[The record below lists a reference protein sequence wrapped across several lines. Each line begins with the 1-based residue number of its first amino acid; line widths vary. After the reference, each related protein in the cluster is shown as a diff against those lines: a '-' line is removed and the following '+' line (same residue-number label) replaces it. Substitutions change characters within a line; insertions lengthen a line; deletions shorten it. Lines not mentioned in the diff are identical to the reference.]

1 MPAPHSLIT
10 IVQWVTIRVV
20 IKGSGNFCRAQED
33 INKNRLYLH
42 EIYTEAEISKSGTV
56 KPGAVQNLLTDSAA
70 FGKSILNPLY
80 AVKPGEVSKVV
91 DENGEPL
98 VVYRGAEFDPLAQE
112 TGKGVIKPEAYFT
125 ANPEYA
131 RRYTGNGGKV
141 RAYYLVAIRVVMG
154 CSGNNE
160 QI

>member
-10 IVQWVTIRVV
+10 IVQWVAIRVV

-56 KPGAVQNLLTDSAA
+56 KPGAVRNLLTDSAA

-80 AVKPGEVSKVV
+80 AVKPDSVS
-91 DENGEPL
+91 GCIF
-98 VVYRGAEFDPLAQE
+98 RGDRPHHPSFRTDWA
-112 TGKGVIKPEAYFT
+112 
-125 ANPEYA
+125 A
-131 RRYTGNGGKV
+131 RRKLV
-141 RAYYLVAIRVVMG
+141 RLR
-154 CSGNNE
+154 
-160 QI
+160 